1 MSECELLLRTS
12 VIPSYSE
19 GILIILIRWN
29 ENEGEVVILLFQVY
43 YRCQVY
49 FHFQTY
55 YLRQEDK
62 NEKKNEEDED
72 R

>member
-1 MSECELLLRTS
+1 MSECELLLRTG
-12 VIPSYSE
+12 VITSLSE

-43 YRCQVY
+43 YHCQVY

-62 NEKKNEEDED
+62 NEEKNEEDED
-72 R
+72 